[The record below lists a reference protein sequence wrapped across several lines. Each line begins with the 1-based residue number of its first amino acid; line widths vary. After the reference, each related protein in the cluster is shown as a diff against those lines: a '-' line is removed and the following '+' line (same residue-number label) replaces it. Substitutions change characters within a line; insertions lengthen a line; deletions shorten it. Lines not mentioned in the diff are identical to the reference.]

1 VNEKTLLP
9 AMDGK
14 PVPKQV
20 DFGLSL
26 IPTDIERDKIRGL
39 LSRINTISI
48 GQSDVPK
55 LRYHALFSNLEIKR
69 TYQGQDPAPQLG
81 IWSAAGLKKMAS
93 FVSAKA
99 HGVAPSAGLS
109 DQFTI
114 PSIPCWIVEGANW
127 KFHMAKYCGTSLVV
141 CQRNVPVIVTADTK
155 FHSKCKATSSV
166 SRLGI
171 SQISCPS
178 FTV

>member
-39 LSRINTISI
+39 LSRMNTISI

-55 LRYHALFSNLEIKR
+55 LRYHALSVPWRSRERIK
-69 TYQGQDPAPQLG
+69 GQDPAPQLG

-99 HGVAPSAGLS
+99 HGIAPWAGLS

-114 PSIPCWIVEGANW
+114 PSIPCWIVEG
-127 KFHMAKYCGTSLVV
+127 G
-141 CQRNVPVIVTADTK
+141 
-155 FHSKCKATSSV
+155 
-166 SRLGI
+166 
-171 SQISCPS
+171 
-178 FTV
+178 